1 MSILRFGVL
10 FFCFAI
16 LLAGGIWIAG
26 SFIGF
31 GWMVSH
37 FWLMYGALAAFTLLG
52 YSVSWLGMKQGGKTS
67 VMAIMAGTGV
77 KMLFSMS
84 LALLYILKF
93 KPHSISFALN
103 FIIIYFLFSAFEI
116 WGLLT
121 NLRLQNRSQ

>member
-1 MSILRFGVL
+1 
-10 FFCFAI
+10 
-16 LLAGGIWIAG
+16 
-26 SFIGF
+26 
-31 GWMVSH
+31 
-37 FWLMYGALAAFTLLG
+37 MYGALAAFTLLG